1 MNICFLMFHLLN
13 WKGDSTLVYSKEDKL
28 FMVMQFFAVY
38 SITSIISNAVYSLS
52 TAFFFITIFALYWKQ
67 QSNQVIFP
75 ERLFNWMY
83 IPFFLLII
91 LSSILLGYRDSI
103 LKALDFTYWSIVPFS
118 IFYFGLQ
125 KKFLERNIVLGI
137 MAGVLTLC
145 SYALYQYF
153 ILPDNTRIQSYL
165 SHPNYLAEMLEL
177 SIPFLTIY
185 AIMSRDNTIFRI
197 IVGITAL
204 VCCVVLA
211 LTACRGG
218 MLGLIV
224 GGLIYAVVRIGS
236 VKKINTRKAIKYI
249 IAALFVFSC
258 VAGTFYAGFT
268 GNKGAVRS
276 YDNERILL
284 LKSSYAMWSDH
295 KVLGVGLCHW
305 HDEYLA
311 HYILPEAR
319 EPNLEYPHN
328 TFAYFF
334 TCTGTI
340 GGIGFMFFTFG
351 VFGYLC
357 KKIRENP
364 NDIFL
369 NALFWAFLT
378 IMLHGLV
385 NAAIL
390 SKYVMRLYSTYL
402 GIGLASVAYHRLQTD
417 DRNLTMLK
425 GKEDSYENI

>member
-1 MNICFLMFHLLN
+1 MNLCFQIFHLLN
-13 WKGDSTLVYSKEDKL
+13 WKGDRTLVYSKENKL
-28 FMVMQFFAVY
+28 FMVMQFLAVY

-52 TAFFFITIFALYWKQ
+52 TAFFFITILALYWKQ
-67 QSNQVIFP
+67 QSRQVIFP
-75 ERLFNWMY
+75 DRLFNWMY

-103 LKALDFTYWSIVPFS
+103 LKALDFTYWSILPFS

-125 KKFLERNIVLGI
+125 KKFLERNIILGI

-165 SHPNYLAEMLEL
+165 SNPNYLAEMLEL
-177 SIPFLTIY
+177 SIPFLIIY
-185 AIMSRDNTIFRI
+185 AIMSRDNKIFKS

-204 VCCVVLA
+204 VCCIVLA

-224 GGLIYAVVRIGS
+224 GGLIYAVVRMGS
-236 VKKINTRKAIKYI
+236 VKKFNKEKAIRYA
-249 IAALFVFSC
+249 IAALLVFGC
-258 VAGTFYAGFT
+258 VAGTFYNEFT

-276 YDNERILL
+276 YDNERVLL

-295 KVLGVGLCHW
+295 KILGVGLRHW

-334 TCTGTI
+334 TGTGAV
-340 GGIGFMFFTFG
+340 GGIGFILFTFG
-351 VFGYLC
+351 MFSYLC
-357 KKIRENP
+357 IKLRKNP

-369 NALFWAFLT
+369 NALFWAFLA

-402 GIGLASVAYHRLQTD
+402 GIGLASVAYHELQQ
-417 DRNLTMLK
+417 
-425 GKEDSYENI
+425 YEKK

>member
-1 MNICFLMFHLLN
+1 MFHLLN
-13 WKGDSTLVYSKEDKL
+13 WKGDSMLTYSKEYKI
-28 FMVMQFFAVY
+28 FMIVQFLAVY
-38 SITSIISNAVYSLS
+38 AITSIISNAVYSLA
-52 TAFFFITIFALYWKQ
+52 TAFFFVTILALYWKQ
-67 QSNQVIFP
+67 RPNRVIFP
-75 ERLFNWMY
+75 DRLFNWMY

-103 LKALDFTYWSIVPFS
+103 MKALDFTYWSVVPFS
-118 IFYFGLQ
+118 LFYFGLQ
-125 KKFLERNIVLGI
+125 KKFLDRTIILGI
-137 MAGVLTLC
+137 IAGVLTLC
-145 SYALYQYF
+145 SYALYQYL
-153 ILPDNTRIQSYL
+153 IMPDNTRIQSYL

-185 AIMSRDNTIFRI
+185 AIMSRDNKIFKF

-224 GGLIYAVVRIGS
+224 GGFIYIAVRMSGIQ
-236 VKKINTRKAIKYI
+236 KINKRKAIRYA
-249 IAALFVFSC
+249 IAALLVFGC
-258 VAGTFYAGFT
+258 VAGTFYNEFT

-276 YDNERILL
+276 YDNERVLL

-295 KVLGVGLCHW
+295 KILGVGLRHW

-334 TCTGTI
+334 TCTGTV
-340 GGIGFMFFTFG
+340 GGIGFIFFTFG
-351 VFGYLC
+351 MFIYLC
-357 KKIRENP
+357 RKLRENP
-364 NDIFL
+364 DDIFL
-369 NALFWAFLT
+369 NALLWAFLT

-402 GIGLASVAYHRLQTD
+402 GIGLASVAYHELQ
-417 DRNLTMLK
+417 K
-425 GKEDSYENI
+425 YEKK